1 MLILRPP
8 NVFLERR
15 SRLASSIAFFRLTLR
30 TRWLRERGAPI
41 FPPGDDGRGAV
52 TERGAGRRGGTT
64 ASPPRTLGAGR
75 AVVVGRVAGFPAELG
90 RGEEPLDQ
98 PREGEP
104 IGRVVGA
111 GRLVTGRVLLGREVV
126 LGRAVVGRD
135 VVGRLVI
142 PGRMLEGRLVPV
154 ELGREVVGRVTGL
167 EVDGRLVGRV
177 VDGRLVGRE
186 VLGRDCGLEVG
197 RDGRLVG
204 RDGRLVGRLVGRLW
218 GRDGRL
224 VWPLVRWAAAASG
237 ALPAVAEGAGEAGE
251 ATAGPPSRASAR
263 SPAVRGVR
271 LSRRERRGLVRSVMA
286 IGDGESGAR

>member
-1 MLILRPP
+1 M
-8 NVFLERR
+8 
-15 SRLASSIAFFRLTLR
+15 ASFELTLR

-41 FPPGDDGRGAV
+41 FPRVDAGGDAV

-75 AVVVGRVAGFPAELG
+75 AVVVGRVAGLPAELG

-104 IGRVVGA
+104 IGRVVGD

-126 LGRAVVGRD
+126 LGRVVVGRD
-135 VVGRLVI
+135 VVGRLVT
-142 PGRMLEGRLVPV
+142 PGRTLEGRLVPM
-154 ELGREVVGRVTGL
+154 ERGREVVGRVTGRD
-167 EVDGRLVGRV
+167 VDGRLVGRV
-177 VDGRLVGRE
+177 VEGRLVGRE

-218 GRDGRL
+218 GREGRL
-224 VWPLVRWAAAASG
+224 VWPLVRWAAAAPG
-237 ALPAVAEGAGEAGE
+237 ALPVVAEGAAEAGL
-251 ATAGPPSRASAR
+251 ATAGLPSSAKAM
-263 SPAVRGVR
+263 SPATTGVR
-271 LSRRERRGLVRSVMA
+271 RSRREKRRLVRSVME
-286 IGDGESGAR
+286 IGDGESDVSLPPKGVPTASSEPIGG